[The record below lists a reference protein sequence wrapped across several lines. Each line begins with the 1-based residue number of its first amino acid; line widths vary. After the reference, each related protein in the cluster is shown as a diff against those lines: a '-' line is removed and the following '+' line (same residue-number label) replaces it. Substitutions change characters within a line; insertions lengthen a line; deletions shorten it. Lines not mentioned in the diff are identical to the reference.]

1 MRNNLPVTGIEYELR
16 EGQSIVSKTDIK
28 GKITYVNASFVE
40 VSGFTEE
47 ELIGKPHNLVRHPD
61 MPAEAFADLWRSMKA
76 GRPWTGLVKNR
87 RKNGDFYWV
96 VANVTPV
103 KENGEAVGYMSVRT
117 RPTRE
122 QVKAAGEL
130 YRRFKE
136 GRADGLAIVDGG
148 AVRTGVA
155 TRLRAAL
162 HLPIG
167 VRIGILMGSLAA
179 LMAVLGA
186 VSGSATLAGLG
197 AFGALLAL
205 GGWVALARAIVAPM
219 RQLAEAV
226 QALAG
231 GDLSYLVAAERTDDM
246 GQLLRGLRQVTVN
259 LRAIIGDV
267 RSNVASI
274 ETATR
279 EIAVGNADLAARTE
293 SQASSLEETAAS
305 MEQFAVTV
313 GDNAERALQADQL
326 VLSASSIAG
335 KGGQAVAQVGA
346 TMGQISDSAAK
357 IVDIISLINGIAFQ
371 TNILALN
378 AAVEAAR
385 AGEQG
390 RGFAVV
396 AGEVRA
402 LAQRSAAAASD
413 IKHLI
418 EDSVAKVRNGDR
430 LVEEAGGT
438 MAGVV
443 ESVQRATAIMGDIKR
458 ASMEQKSGIAQVNEA
473 VAHLDQITQ
482 QNAALVEES
491 ATAAAS
497 VAEQAVHLAQAISV
511 FKFGGESRVRTA
523 RPTRTNRPA
532 QADSA
537 VFDAGQGFR
546 EP

>member
-1 MRNNLPVTGIEYELR
+1 MPVTGIEYELR
-16 EGQSIVSKTDIK
+16 EGQSIVSKTDTK
-28 GKITYVNASFVE
+28 GKITYVNASFIE
-40 VSGFTEE
+40 VSGFTED

-61 MPAEAFADLWRSMKA
+61 MPAEAFADLWRSMKE

-103 KENGEAVGYMSVRT
+103 KENGQAVGYMSVRT

-122 QVKAAGEL
+122 QVKAAGDL
-130 YRRFKE
+130 YQRFKQ
-136 GRADGLAIVDGG
+136 GKADGLVIVDGG
-148 AVRTGVA
+148 AVRTGLA

-167 VRIGILMGSLAA
+167 VRIGILMASLAA
-179 LMAVLGA
+179 LLAVLGA
-186 VSGSATLAGLG
+186 ASGSAMLGGLG
-197 AFGALLAL
+197 GFGALLAL
-205 GGWVALARAIVAPM
+205 GGWVALQRAIVTPM
-219 RQLAEAV
+219 RQALEAA

-231 GDLSYLVAAERTDDM
+231 GDLSFLCTADRTDDM

-279 EIAVGNADLAARTE
+279 EIAIGNADLAARTE

-418 EDSVAKVRNGDR
+418 EDSVTKVKNGDR

-443 ESVQRATAIMGDIKR
+443 ESVQRATTIMGDIKR

-482 QNAALVEES
+482 QNAALVEEA

-511 FKFGGESRVRTA
+511 FKFGGESRVR
-523 RPTRTNRPA
+523 PTRPHRPA

-546 EP
+546 AL

>member
-1 MRNNLPVTGIEYELR
+1 MRNNLPVTGIEYELL
-16 EGQSIVSKTDIK
+16 EGQSIVSKTDTK
-28 GKITYVNASFVE
+28 GKITYVNASFIE

-61 MPAEAFADLWRSMKA
+61 MPAEAFADLWRSMKE

-103 KENGEAVGYMSVRT
+103 KENGQAVGYMSVRT

-122 QVKAAGEL
+122 QIKAAGEL
-130 YRRFKE
+130 YQRFKQ
-136 GRADGLAIVDGG
+136 GKADGIAIVDGG
-148 AVRTGVA
+148 AVRTGLA
-155 TRLRAAL
+155 TRLRAAVNM
-162 HLPIG
+162 PIG
-167 VRIGILMGSLAA
+167 VRIGILMASLTT
-179 LMAVLGA
+179 LMAVLGVA
-186 VSGSATLAGLG
+186 SGSVVLGSLG
-197 AFGALLAL
+197 AFGALLAI
-205 GGWVALARAIVAPM
+205 GGWVALHQAIVAPM
-219 RQLAEAV
+219 RQALEAA

-231 GDLSYLVAAERTDDM
+231 GDLSYLCKAERTDDM

-267 RSNVASI
+267 RNNVASI

-313 GDNAERALQADQL
+313 GDNADRALQADQL

-418 EDSVAKVRNGDR
+418 EDSVTKVKNGDR

-443 ESVQRATAIMGDIKR
+443 ESVQRATTIMGDIKR
-458 ASMEQKSGIAQVNEA
+458 ASIEQKSGIAQVNEA

-511 FKFGGESRVRTA
+511 FKFGGENRVRRA
-523 RPTRTNRPA
+523 PAKRPA
-532 QADSA
+532 HADSA

-546 EP
+546 AP

>member
-1 MRNNLPVTGIEYELR
+1 MRNNLPVTAIEYELR

-28 GKITYVNASFVE
+28 GIITYVNASFIE
-40 VSGFTEE
+40 VSGFAED
-47 ELIGKPHNLVRHPD
+47 ELLGKPHNLVRHPD

-103 KENGEAVGYMSVRT
+103 KEHGQAAGFMSVRT
-117 RPTRE
+117 RPTRA
-122 QVKAAGEL
+122 QIKGAGEL
-130 YRRFKE
+130 YQRFRE
-136 GRADGLAIVDGG
+136 GRADGLAIVDGAG
-148 AVRTGVA
+148 VRTGVA
-155 TRLRAAL
+155 ARLRAAF

-167 VRIGILMGSLAA
+167 VRIGILMASLAA
-179 LMAVLGA
+179 LLAGVGA
-186 VSGSATLAGLG
+186 ASGSAVLAGVG

-205 GGWVALARAIVAPM
+205 GGWVALRRAIVIPM
-219 RQLAEAV
+219 RQAAEAV

-231 GDLSYLVAAERTDDM
+231 GDLSFVCANERTDDM
-246 GQLLRGLRQVTVN
+246 GQLLRGLRQVAVN

-267 RSNVASI
+267 RTSVASI
-274 ETATR
+274 EAATR
-279 EIAVGNADLAARTE
+279 GIAVGNADLAARTE
-293 SQASSLEETAAS
+293 SQASSLEQTAVS

-313 GDNAERALQADQL
+313 GENAARALQADQL

-346 TMGQISDSAAK
+346 TMGQISDSAVK

-413 IKHLI
+413 IKRLI

-443 ESVQRATAIMGDIKR
+443 ESVQRATTIMSDITR
-458 ASMEQKSGIAQVNEA
+458 ASVEQKSGIAQVNEA
-473 VAHLDQITQ
+473 VAQLDRITR

-491 ATAAAS
+491 AGAAAS
-497 VAEQAVHLAQAISV
+497 VAEQAGHLAQAIAV
-511 FKFGGESRVRTA
+511 FKFGGESRVGRVRA
-523 RPTRTNRPA
+523 NRPSR
-532 QADSA
+532 ADSA

>member
-16 EGQSIVSKTDIK
+16 EGQSIVSKTDTK
-28 GKITYVNASFVE
+28 GIITYVNASFIE
-40 VSGFTEE
+40 VSGFAED
-47 ELIGKPHNLVRHPD
+47 ELVGKPHNLVRHPD
-61 MPAEAFADLWRSMKA
+61 MPADAFADLWRSMKA
-76 GRPWTGLVKNR
+76 GRPWTGVVKNR

-103 KENGEAVGYMSVRT
+103 KENGQVAGFMSVRT
-117 RPTRE
+117 RPTRAQIE
-122 QVKAAGEL
+122 GAGAL
-130 YRRFKE
+130 YKRFKE
-136 GRADGLAIVDGG
+136 GRADGLAIVDGAG
-148 AVRTGVA
+148 VRSGVA
-155 TRLRAAL
+155 ARLRAAF

-167 VRIGILMGSLAA
+167 VRIGILMASLAA
-179 LMAVLGA
+179 L
-186 VSGSATLAGLG
+186 LAGLG
-197 AFGALLAL
+197 AASGSAVLAALGVLGALLAL
-205 GGWVALARAIVAPM
+205 GGWVALVRAIVTPM
-219 RQLAEAV
+219 RQAAEAV

-231 GDLSYLVAAERTDDM
+231 GDLSFVCANARTDDM
-246 GQLLRGLRQVTVN
+246 GQLLRGLRQVTLN

-274 ETATR
+274 GMATR
-279 EIAVGNADLAARTE
+279 EIAVGNADLAKRTE
-293 SQASSLEETAAS
+293 SQASSLEQTAVS

-313 GDNAERALQADQL
+313 GENAARALQADQL

-346 TMGQISDSAAK
+346 TMGQISESAAK

-413 IKHLI
+413 IKRLI
-418 EDSVAKVRNGDR
+418 EDSVAKVRDGDR

-443 ESVQRATAIMGDIKR
+443 DSVQRATTIMSDITR
-458 ASMEQKSGIAQVNEA
+458 ASVEQKSGIAQVNEA
-473 VAHLDQITQ
+473 VAHLDQITR

-491 ATAAAS
+491 ASAAAK
-497 VAEQAVHLAQAISV
+497 VAGQAANLAQAIEV
-511 FKFGGESRVRTA
+511 FQFGADIRGRRA
-523 RPTRTNRPA
+523 RPQRPSR
-532 QADSA
+532 ADSA

-546 EP
+546 QP

>member
-1 MRNNLPVTGIEYELR
+1 MRNNLPVTGIEYALR
-16 EGQSIVSKTDIK
+16 EGQSIVSKTDTK
-28 GKITYVNASFVE
+28 GIITYVNASFIE
-40 VSGFTEE
+40 VSGFAGD
-47 ELIGKPHNLVRHPD
+47 ELLGKPHNLVRHPD
-61 MPAEAFADLWRSMKA
+61 MPADAFADLWRSMKA
-76 GRPWTGLVKNR
+76 GRPWTGVVKNR

-103 KENGEAVGYMSVRT
+103 KENGQVAGFMSVRT
-117 RPTRE
+117 RPTRAQIE
-122 QVKAAGEL
+122 GAGEL
-130 YRRFKE
+130 YQRFKE
-136 GRADGLAIVDGG
+136 GRADGLAIVDG
-148 AVRTGVA
+148 AAARTGIAARV
-155 TRLRAAL
+155 RAAF

-167 VRIGILMGSLAA
+167 VRIGILMASLAMLLA
-179 LMAVLGA
+179 GLGA
-186 VSGSATLAGLG
+186 ASGSVMLAGLG

-205 GGWVALARAIVAPM
+205 GGWVALRRAIVVPM
-219 RQLAEAV
+219 RQAAEAV

-231 GDLSYLVAAERTDDM
+231 GDLSFACANERTDDM
-246 GQLLRGLRQVTVN
+246 GQLLRGLRQVTLN

-267 RSNVASI
+267 RTNVASI
-274 ETATR
+274 GTATR
-279 EIAVGNADLAARTE
+279 DIAAGNADLAARTG
-293 SQASSLEETAAS
+293 SQASSLEQTASS

-326 VLSASSIAG
+326 VLSASSVAG

-346 TMGQISDSAAK
+346 TMGQISDSAAR

-443 ESVQRATAIMGDIKR
+443 ESVRRATTIMSDITR
-458 ASMEQKSGIAQVNEA
+458 ASVEQKSGIAQVNEA
-473 VAHLDQITQ
+473 VAQLDRITR

-491 ATAAAS
+491 AGAAAS
-497 VAEQAVHLAQAISV
+497 VAEQAGQLAQAISV
-511 FKFGGESRVRTA
+511 FKFGGESRVRGVRA
-523 RPTRTNRPA
+523 NRPSR
-532 QADSA
+532 ADSA

>member
-1 MRNNLPVTGIEYELR
+1 MPVTGIEYELR
-16 EGQSIVSKTDIK
+16 EGQSIVSKTDTK
-28 GKITYVNASFVE
+28 GLITYVNAAFIE
-40 VSGFTEE
+40 VSGFPED
-47 ELIGKPHNLVRHPD
+47 ELLGKPHNLVRHPD
-61 MPAEAFADLWRSMKA
+61 MPAEAFADLWRSMKD

-103 KENGEAVGYMSVRT
+103 KENGQAVGYMSVRT

-122 QVKAAGEL
+122 QIKAAGEL

-136 GRADGLAIVDGG
+136 GRAAGLAIVDGG
-148 AVRTGVA
+148 AVRTGLA

-167 VRIGILMGSLAA
+167 VRIGILMGSLAVLIA
-179 LMAVLGA
+179 GLGA
-186 VSGSATLAGLG
+186 ASGSVVLAGLG
-197 AFGALLAL
+197 ACGALLAL
-205 GGWVALARAIVAPM
+205 AGWVALHRAIVAPM
-219 RQLAEAV
+219 RQAAEAV

-231 GDLSYLVAAERTDDM
+231 GDLSFLCAADRTDDM
-246 GQLLRGLRQVTVN
+246 GQLLRGLRQVAVN

-313 GDNAERALQADQL
+313 GENAERALQADQL

-418 EDSVAKVRNGDR
+418 EDSVTKVKNGDR

-443 ESVQRATAIMGDIKR
+443 ESVQRATTIMSDIKR
-458 ASMEQKSGIAQVNEA
+458 ASIEQKSGIAQVNEA

-511 FKFGGESRVRTA
+511 FKFGGESRVRRA
-523 RPTRTNRPA
+523 PA
-532 QADSA
+532 KRQAHADSA